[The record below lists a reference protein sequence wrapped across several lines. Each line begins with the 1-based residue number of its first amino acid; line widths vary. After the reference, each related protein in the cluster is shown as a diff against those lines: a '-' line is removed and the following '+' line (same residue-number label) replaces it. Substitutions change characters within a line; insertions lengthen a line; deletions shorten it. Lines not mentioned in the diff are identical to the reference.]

1 MVSVI
6 ESIGLERL
14 VPHRD
19 NPNRMSRGD
28 FLKLVRN
35 IRASGRYEPL
45 VVRRHRERDGCF
57 EIINGHH
64 RCKAL
69 AELGSK
75 EADCVVWDIT
85 DEQADILLVT
95 LNRLCGS
102 DELGKKILLFKR
114 LNERVEAGELSKLLP
129 QTTKQIERLVNMKMP
144 SIAANVDMKRFAN
157 PMVFFL
163 NDEQIALVEKAL
175 SLAERKDAG
184 KSKAARRAE
193 SLMRMAKNFIEK
205 GE

>member
-6 ESIGLERL
+6 ESIVLDRL
-14 VPHRD
+14 VPHHD

-28 FLKLVRN
+28 FLKLIRN
-35 IRASGRYEPL
+35 IKASGRYEPL
-45 VVRRHRERDGCF
+45 VVRRHRDRDGCF

-69 AELGSK
+69 AELGIK
-75 EADCVVWDIT
+75 EADCVVWDVS
-85 DEQADILLVT
+85 DEEADILLVT

-102 DELGKKILLFKR
+102 DELDKKALLFKR
-114 LNERVEAGELSKLLP
+114 LNGRMEAGELSKLLP
-129 QTTKQIERLVNMKMP
+129 QTKKQIERLVSMKMP
-144 SIAANVDMKRFAN
+144 SVAANVDMKRFAS
-157 PMVFFL
+157 PVVFFL

-175 SLAERKDAG
+175 SLAERKGYG

-193 SLMRMAKNFIEK
+193 SLMRIGRYYVE
-205 GE
+205 